1 MTDLFHRQ
9 PFQRLPEEL
18 VQDVLE
24 RLSHRDHAAF
34 SLASHWCYQAAI
46 PVIWRDVTL
55 QDRLTEHEDDSE
67 DHHDDTPLLRKLL
80 IIATKPTIGAAV
92 QALTHRCHLPT
103 PDVREELRKRPFS
116 GMMLSP
122 DTRTTKLIQL
132 AVKNMPNVHTLRIV
146 FGHPNIND
154 ALVRSFFDRNRTPS
168 IRHLWLENCRISA
181 AWEYTINRSSL
192 AVPLHLDFSGLQSI
206 RLRRLPLRS
215 TYSQDWPAGPQLV
228 YSRFPSTNRT
238 MRDELGNSCKRT
250 GEYERVRNGFRF
262 VNRCDDNIYRTL
274 AQEMNL
280 PPEVAECEPGT
291 SDEERAELAA
301 RRHLIDIDWLV
312 EQQPEYLN
320 HFPHHHEIPS
330 SAQVALG
337 LLHSCSATLT
347 NLCLDSV
354 LTKPLKT
361 DMQADLLKWHDM
373 FERFFSLRF
382 PHLRSFQARTDFVQ
396 DESLPRIYL
405 LDYSELLHKRTSGN
419 TSTGPSLC
427 ALDFM
432 EAHPN
437 LQCLAWP
444 LDRFFAST
452 NSNPAIAARVEAVTD
467 KLGPT
472 LVDLRVNAKSG
483 QWQQQPKKME
493 SVHDQE
499 ARRRRFITDFAANMT
514 QVQRIK
520 IEGGVP
526 RDESREILRA
536 LHRCSLSK
544 IVIAGVE
551 SPVGNTWGAGGE
563 ELVES
568 LDHLDDFDTST
579 LQAEHADSIH
589 AIGSQPLS
597 PPAANFTFT
606 PVYGWPPGPPML
618 HTLASF
624 YASTLKELKLCGPLG
639 APHCHALESLTLTM
653 WLPTEFE
660 ERHRGDDIIGSWLD
674 ARNARDATLS
684 LLSVRSSYEGD
695 DEEGGWDEVV
705 ASKYAPVSLAAWVTE
720 YIGSLLSE
728 RAKAREGGVNVRVRM
743 HVGDGPGIFDID
755 MRIAKDGAKGVDVC
769 LGFTGPREEFEVERR
784 MGKLRSRRWFGRGA
798 SLIWRQTQGLRNRG
812 S

>member
-1 MTDLFHRQ
+1 M
-9 PFQRLPEEL
+9 
-18 VQDVLE
+18 
-24 RLSHRDHAAF
+24 A
-34 SLASHWCYQAAI
+34 
-46 PVIWRDVTL
+46 
-55 QDRLTEHEDDSE
+55 
-67 DHHDDTPLLRKLL
+67 LR
-80 IIATKPTIGAAV
+80 
-92 QALTHRCHLPT
+92 
-103 PDVREELRKRPFS
+103 
-116 GMMLSP
+116 
-122 DTRTTKLIQL
+122 
-132 AVKNMPNVHTLRIV
+132 
-146 FGHPNIND
+146 
-154 ALVRSFFDRNRTPS
+154 
-168 IRHLWLENCRISA
+168 
-181 AWEYTINRSSL
+181 
-192 AVPLHLDFSGLQSI
+192 
-206 RLRRLPLRS
+206 
-215 TYSQDWPAGPQLV
+215 
-228 YSRFPSTNRT
+228 
-238 MRDELGNSCKRT
+238 
-250 GEYERVRNGFRF
+250 
-262 VNRCDDNIYRTL
+262 
-274 AQEMNL
+274 
-280 PPEVAECEPGT
+280 
-291 SDEERAELAA
+291 
-301 RRHLIDIDWLV
+301 
-312 EQQPEYLN
+312 
-320 HFPHHHEIPS
+320 
-330 SAQVALG
+330 

-361 DMQADLLKWHDM
+361 DTQAGLLKWHNM

-396 DESLPRIYL
+396 DESMPCIYL
-405 LDYSELLHKRTSGN
+405 LDYSELLHESASGN
-419 TSTGPSLC
+419 TSTRPSLC

-432 EAHPN
+432 EAQPN

-452 NSNPAIAARVEAVTD
+452 NSNPAIAARVEAVIGN
-467 KLGPT
+467 LGRT

-483 QWQQQPKKME
+483 QWQQQPEKME
-493 SVHDQE
+493 SAHDQE

-624 YASTLKELKLCGPLG
+624 YASTLKELKLCGPVG
-639 APHCHALESLTLTM
+639 APVLFSPTPITSPLLAALKHCHALESLTLTM

-695 DEEGGWDEVV
+695 DDEGGWDEVM
-705 ASKYAPVSLAAWVTE
+705 ASKYAPASLAAWVTE
-720 YIGSLLSE
+720 YVGGFLSE
-728 RAKAREGGVNVRVRM
+728 RAKAREGNVNVRVRM
-743 HVGDGPGIFDID
+743 HVGDGPGIFDLD
-755 MRIAKDGAKGVDVC
+755 VGIAKDVVKGEDVC

-784 MGKLRSRRWFGRGA
+784 MGKLRSRRWFG
-798 SLIWRQTQGLRNRG
+798 
-812 S
+812 